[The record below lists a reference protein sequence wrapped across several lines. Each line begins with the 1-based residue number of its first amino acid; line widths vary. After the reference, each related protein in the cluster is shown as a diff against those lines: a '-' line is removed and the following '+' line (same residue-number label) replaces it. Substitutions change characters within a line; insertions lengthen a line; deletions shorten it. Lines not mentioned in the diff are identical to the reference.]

1 VPEGTARLRISITLN
16 ANEESILALFEVLG
30 AERHRAPSSQ

>member
-16 ANEESILALFEVLG
+16 VDAAKIIRMLDRLSHVMAEET
-30 AERHRAPSSQ
+30 P